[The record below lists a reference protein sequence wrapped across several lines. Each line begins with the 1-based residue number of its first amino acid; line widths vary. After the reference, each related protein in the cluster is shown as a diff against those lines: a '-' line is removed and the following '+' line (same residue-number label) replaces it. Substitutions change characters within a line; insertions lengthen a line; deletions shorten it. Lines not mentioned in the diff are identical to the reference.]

1 MPKKI
6 EKNDNGRAKM
16 PLKGKQSGRSPDGK
30 LTEGTQANE

>member
-6 EKNDNGRAKM
+6 DKDDNRRSKM
-16 PLKGKQSGRSPDGK
+16 PLKGKQSGRSPKDK